1 MTRMPRDP
9 DTLPP
14 TMPTDHG
21 DLHPSKAEY
30 HRAAEAATEMGADAQ
45 RNDEGAGSV
54 IWGFI
59 AFLVAL
65 FCAAVV
71 LDSLPTP
78 DQLKQLLVSQGI
90 LEQVKASTD
99 SRICHEALG
108 TDEESHVRPMRSVRG
123 T

>member
-1 MTRMPRDP
+1 MTDDYAQRKVQVIREFLAARYPAPYTVEAVVPRRDP
-9 DTLPP
+9 LADTKFKIILNNQVER
-14 TMPTDHG
+14 T
-21 DLHPSKAEY
+21 LA
-30 HRAAEAATEMGADAQ
+30 
-45 RNDEGAGSV
+45 V
-54 IWGFI
+54 
-59 AFLVAL
+59 
-65 FCAAVV
+65 CAAVV